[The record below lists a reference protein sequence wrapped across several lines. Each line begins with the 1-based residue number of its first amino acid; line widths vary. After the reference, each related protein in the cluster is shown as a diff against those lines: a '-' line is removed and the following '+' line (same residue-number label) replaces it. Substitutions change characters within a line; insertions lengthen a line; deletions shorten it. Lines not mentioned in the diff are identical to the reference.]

1 MTTIINKRERL
12 KMWIKTDHAQQIVIC
27 GGVVGFGEYIITLYY
42 EDIVSKFCIYDI
54 NGNRYTVANKSNV
67 GTWLEAVDAL
77 FGLVELDK
85 FSKVR

>member
-1 MTTIINKRERL
+1 MTTVMNKRERL
-12 KMWIKTDHAQQIVIC
+12 KMWMKTDHAQYIVIC

-42 EDIVSKFCIYDI
+42 EDTVSKFCVYDT
-54 NGNRYTVANKSNV
+54 NGDRYTVANKSRV

-85 FSKVR
+85 FSKAK